1 MVGGGGGGGGSRS
14 KKVEFEADPRIPLL
28 ARSPS
33 LRSACQVSTSHV
45 IFAISWRGNRRMGG
59 NSLPPSFLGRAGMH
73 GRQDVVW
80 VKYCALP
87 HPLPPR
93 GSVAPQALHDLL
105 DLNLFT

>member
-1 MVGGGGGGGGSRS
+1 M
-14 KKVEFEADPRIPLL
+14 L
-28 ARSPS
+28 ARGAASKYIARN
-33 LRSACQVSTSHV
+33 LCNFLARKSA
-45 IFAISWRGNRRMGG
+45 N
-59 NSLPPSFLGRAGMH
+59 GRHPRAGAGMH

-105 DLNLFT
+105 DPELVPLVVPTYSPMGHRIQALL